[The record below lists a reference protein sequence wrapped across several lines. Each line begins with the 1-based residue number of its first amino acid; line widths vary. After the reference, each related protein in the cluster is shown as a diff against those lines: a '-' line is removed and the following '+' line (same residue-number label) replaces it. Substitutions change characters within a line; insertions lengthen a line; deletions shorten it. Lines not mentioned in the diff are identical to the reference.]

1 MLSVSQ
7 RIDAMS
13 CRLRLSECQIKE
25 MLDYSGL
32 IICIICTKNNITLIL
47 YFV

>member
-13 CRLRLSECQIKE
+13 CKVKLSECQINKRDVG
-25 MLDYSGL
+25 LQSGFINMYVL
-32 IICIICTKNNITLIL
+32 KITLH
-47 YFV
+47 